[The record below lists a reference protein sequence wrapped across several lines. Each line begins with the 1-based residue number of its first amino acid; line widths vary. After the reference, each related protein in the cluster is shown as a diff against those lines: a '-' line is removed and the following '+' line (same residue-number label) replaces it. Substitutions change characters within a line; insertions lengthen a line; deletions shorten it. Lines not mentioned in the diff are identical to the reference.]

1 MFYCISNWTHN
12 HILKVL
18 NESLDKWDVINYVRT
33 VYVSYT
39 VEAPHGGAG
48 QSQKEVIRSGSFWH
62 RAKLK
67 A

>member
-1 MFYCISNWTHN
+1 
-12 HILKVL
+12 L